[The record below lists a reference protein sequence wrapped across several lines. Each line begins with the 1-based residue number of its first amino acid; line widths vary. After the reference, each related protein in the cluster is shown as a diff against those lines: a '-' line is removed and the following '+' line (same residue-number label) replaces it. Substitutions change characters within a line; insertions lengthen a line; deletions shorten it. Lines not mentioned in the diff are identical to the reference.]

1 MKITRQAEYAVRAM
15 LYLSERGWDGRVP
28 TAVIAGA
35 EDIPQPFLTKVISR
49 LVAAGLVITSRGMG
63 GGVALARSPEEITL
77 LQVIEAMEGPL
88 LLSYCLLRSGTC
100 ELEPVC
106 AIHDAWADIQA
117 NLVRGL
123 DAVTMA
129 ELVRRQ
135 DGNIRQ

>member
-1 MKITRQAEYAVRAM
+1 MKITRQAEYAVRTM
-15 LYLSERGWDGRVP
+15 FYLSERGWDGRVP

-77 LQVIEAMEGPL
+77 LQVVEAMEGPL

-100 ELEPVC
+100 ELEPGC
-106 AIHDAWADIQA
+106 ALHDAWADIQA

-135 DGNIRQ
+135 DGNTKQ

>member
-1 MKITRQAEYAVRAM
+1 VKITRQTEYAVRTM
-15 LYLSERGWDGRVP
+15 SYLSERGWDGRVP
-28 TAVIAGA
+28 TAVIAES
-35 EDIPQPFLTKVISR
+35 EDIPQPFLTKVISH
-49 LVAAGLVITSRGMG
+49 LVTAGLVTTSRGIG
-63 GGVALARSPEEITL
+63 GGVALARSPGEITL

-100 ELEPVC
+100 KLEPGC

-117 NLVRGL
+117 NLAHGL

-135 DGNIRQ
+135 DGNTRQ